1 MGAKRALGCPSHKHR
16 GERNTL
22 RGARPPADI
31 MIYDTNGT
39 YFKSFLSSNKHKP
52 SSEEVIEALNDIRP
66 ARRVHCTCA
75 LVTKKTQA

>member
-1 MGAKRALGCPSHKHR
+1 
-16 GERNTL
+16 
-22 RGARPPADI
+22 